1 MNHENII
8 IKLNEY
14 IDLSKNKDKVFKKII
29 DTNKITF
36 LNLRDR
42 LLGMG
47 TILEEN
53 FEETFYIIQVASGL
67 LNKNNAIV
75 VVKWNSEEISFYG
88 YAQEGLIN
96 QHTAEKAIEK
106 LIEKIRS

>member
-1 MNHENII
+1 MKNENII

-14 IDLSKNKDKVFKKII
+14 INLPKNKDKVFQKII
-29 DTNKITF
+29 DANKITF
-36 LNLRDR
+36 TNLRDR

-53 FEETFYIIQVASGL
+53 FEETYYIIQVASGL
-67 LNKNNAIV
+67 LNKNSAIV
-75 VVKWNSEEISFYG
+75 AVKWHSEEISFYG

-96 QHTAEKAIEK
+96 QHTAEKAVEK
-106 LIEKIRS
+106 LIEKINN

>member
-1 MNHENII
+1 MKNENII

-14 IDLSKNKDKVFKKII
+14 IDLSENKDKVFEKII

-47 TILEEN
+47 NILEEN
-53 FEETFYIIQVASGL
+53 FEETFYIIQVSSGF
-67 LNKNNAIV
+67 LNKNSAIV
-75 VVKWNSEEISFYG
+75 VVKWNSKEISFYG

>member
-1 MNHENII
+1 MKRENII

-14 IDLSKNKDKVFKKII
+14 INLSKNKDEIFEKII

-36 LNLRDR
+36 INLRNR

-53 FEETFYIIQVASGL
+53 FEETYYIIEVSSGL
-67 LNKNNAIV
+67 LNKNSAIV

-96 QHTAEKAIEK
+96 QHTAEKAVEK
-106 LIEKIRS
+106 LIEKIKS